1 VVVRKTMASQSN
13 NKKRGPAKLSNF
25 LEALRNLGEGVVDSA
40 VHDVAEGVAQT
51 AADQLTGRK
60 TGELKPN
67 QTLDLEKATQE
78 ESGEK
83 LPQAFQGEFLD
94 LRRQEKLVYSQAE
107 QETKLQIAAILDELK
122 KLALS
127 TKDLAQEMEV
137 AAKQVPVEPGVYHL
151 NFFEKLREAILLF
164 KKRIQESTT
173 WLAAFNQRAKRR
185 SYYWRQVG
193 KSGTK
198 FMLSQ
203 ERYMS
208 TQAG

>member
-1 VVVRKTMASQSN
+1 MTSQPN
-13 NKKRGPAKLSNF
+13 NKKRKSVNPKNF
-25 LEALRNLGEGVVDSA
+25 LEALRNLSEGVADSA
-40 VHDVAEGVAQT
+40 VHDVAEGVAKT
-51 AADQLTGRK
+51 AVDQLTGRK
-60 TGELKPN
+60 AGELKPN
-67 QTLDLEKATQE
+67 QALDIEKATQE
-78 ESGEK
+78 DSREK
-83 LPQAFQGEFLD
+83 LAQVFQREFLD
-94 LRRQEKLVYSQAE
+94 IRRQEKLVYSREQ

-122 KLALS
+122 KLASS
-127 TKDLAQEMEV
+127 TKNLAQEVEI
-137 AAKQVPVEPGVYHL
+137 ASKQVPVEPGVYHL
-151 NFFEKLREAILLF
+151 NFFEKLRETILLF

-185 SYYWRQVG
+185 SYYWQQVK